1 MRIVDLYKMSEEE
14 RKKALEEQQ
23 SLYNERM
30 RQSEEI
36 GRQANQQ
43 FNDLISKQG
52 EYDTSKHT
60 TTIGDLRKAYKGS
73 NSFQTVNNSLNN
85 YSKNNSPSIWEKMGY
100 IMDNFGTGVHQG
112 TVGIAQG
119 LFTDSANEMQK
130 GKAKNNNELFNN
142 FINAYAGNDLHHIA
156 QSTLNT
162 INEGINILNDKD
174 KNLWQK
180 MVDINLNTVS
190 NGAKALLPMQGFYS
204 SANQVIG
211 KVSDTDQQ
219 LLEMNKNISEP
230 LEERQKKLA
239 NEGEKYDGTTK
250 FLGEAGQVIGNMI
263 PSITASAITK
273 NPSVA
278 LGVMGASVKGQ
289 ATQEALDKGMSL
301 DKATQIGDA
310 KALIEV
316 ATEKLSGGTKV
327 FGHGSL
333 DDIAEELVKKGAKSK
348 AGKFIMTQ
356 LLNAG
361 GEIAEEE
368 ISNVLGNAIDKG
380 TTDPDKKVLD
390 MKEAFET
397 MGSTAFTT
405 TMLNLLTGGMVNDYR
420 QISNNMNQYKDAN
433 TREIL
438 DNSSQNVLKQAENI
452 INENNTPNLQQ
463 QSTQKEQTLPTQQ
476 INQEQN
482 NVAQNG
488 NIEQTEVLSEQERN
502 NRLKELKNIDT
513 TGMGFLERGKIKTEI
528 RALEQGY
535 NSIEEYQKA
544 EEIKKAQAK
553 QEYEQRQQE
562 KINIEKQKRMQ
573 LENEIKESTPTKNAQ
588 FKIIQNTNPMLDDY
602 HTGIR
607 SPKDI
612 KTFDEVI
619 NDDESFVWGD
629 FSREDAKKALQDG
642 KITVYSS
649 HPIEQG
655 GFVTTSQNMAKDYAG
670 NGKIYSQEVD
680 LNDVA
685 WINGDEGQYAKIDN
699 DRNISKLE
707 QRVQGDDLL
716 NAQDFIE
723 EIKSVGANVDENG
736 YVTLY
741 HRTNQ
746 ENANNIYKTGKMSAK
761 EDGIFFS
768 TSKEGYN
775 NSNYGDTIVEMKV
788 PAEILELD
796 DIFSD
801 EASVKI
807 PLNNKNEE
815 LDVSQYLANNQ
826 KTLYNNI
833 KIGETKNINTNNLPQ
848 KEKVNL
854 PTKGETINWGE
865 NEIKESEKI
874 SDEGIAKILTEP
886 NKPNNEKRK
895 LRAFL
900 KANLI
905 DKGMVFEELSRKTG
919 NRELQSKYDY
929 TLTSEAR
936 GQNAIGNARYNY
948 ETEIDK
954 NGKVKKGN
962 KEGKQLCKSLTDI
975 IDEVGNNQED
985 FYNYMYHQLN
995 IDRMT
1000 LEDRFDGDTGTN
1012 YERKKAIKNKPVFGK
1027 GVTAEISEKY
1037 VKEIEQKHP
1046 EFKEYAQDVYD
1057 FLDANKQELVKNG
1070 VISQETSDLFK
1081 EMYPHYVPISR
1092 ITNKGNAINV
1102 PLDTGRTGINTPIK
1116 RAKGGNRDIQPLFQT
1131 MADRTLQTYRAS
1143 AKNSFGVELKNTLQR
1158 SNQLNQNTELTDI
1171 DNILDSMTD
1180 ETKNNEL
1187 LQKGENGNNP
1197 TFTVFENGKKVT
1209 YEISNDMYDAL
1220 KPKNEIFKRIDESK
1234 LSKGLTK
1241 FNNFRRGLL
1250 TEYNPVFS
1258 ITNAIKDAQDVLL
1271 NSQHATKTYSK
1282 IPEATAQILGKGYW
1296 YKEYIQNGGEQNS
1309 YFRDGEF
1316 EAKKTN
1322 LPSKI
1327 KDKVTLPLRAIS
1339 NVNNVIEMTPRL
1351 AEYIASRENGASIET
1366 AMLDA
1371 SRVTTN
1377 FKAGGDFTKTLNRNG
1392 FTFLNASVQG
1402 MQQQIRNV
1410 QEANAKGLKGYAT
1423 LATKYAI
1430 AGIPTL
1436 ILNNLVW
1443 KDDDDYEDLQ
1453 DYVKDNY
1460 YIIGKTENGQFI
1472 RIPKGR
1478 AVATIQKIVSNANDF
1493 IKDTSKG
1500 EKIDMDKLGNTFWN
1514 DLKEDLNFAKDNLA
1528 PNNPFDNNVIA
1539 PITQVL
1545 QNKTWYGEDL
1555 IPSRLKDKP
1564 KEEQYDE
1571 TTDWLSKWIG
1581 EQLKVSPIKV
1591 NYLLDQ
1597 YSGGVGDVILP
1608 MMTPQAEN
1616 NVIEDK
1622 FSTNPIMKNKY
1633 PGKFFEE
1640 IDKLNVANNSE
1651 KATDLDKVKYKYA
1664 TDLQS
1669 EISDLYKE
1677 KREIQN
1683 SSKEDSVKK
1692 SELEKVQAKINKL
1705 AEKGLNEIEKIKIN
1719 GDTSSIDGINYYKLD
1734 GKWKK
1739 IEDKDNEKLG
1749 EISLKTYADFKNK
1762 IKKETDSK
1770 KQSGELDEDQQ
1781 LKDKDEIALL
1791 KNSKYS
1797 DKEKKE
1803 IYSKFIN
1810 TKDTT
1815 YSSLNKI
1822 TNVNINAYLDYKLQ
1836 DIKGDEDTKSNVKG
1850 KTVSGSKKENVYNY
1864 LSNSNLSTVERLY
1877 IYGTSYKLDNQGRT
1891 ILQEAINS
1899 SNLSQDEKLEIYGRL
1914 TANVE
1919 KYKDGTYHW
1928 K

>member
-100 IMDNFGTGVHQG
+100 IMNNFGTGVHQG

-230 LEERQKKLA
+230 LEERKKELA
-239 NEGEKYDGTTK
+239 NEGEKYDGATK

-420 QISNNMNQYKDAN
+420 KISNNMNQYKDTN
-433 TREIL
+433 TGEIL
-438 DNSSQNVLKQAENI
+438 DNNSQDILKQAENI
-452 INENNTPNLQQ
+452 INENSTPNLQQ
-463 QSTQKEQTLPTQQ
+463 QSTQSEQILPTQQ

-482 NVAQNG
+482 NIAQNENTEQIMSTQNENRKIAIDEINNSRISTQEKQQMIEALN
-488 NIEQTEVLSEQERN
+488 NIEEVSNEDIYAIRNVINEANKINQLPTDLNYKDNREARQKYAKYKNDNSNYDSTIVNEVLDTIPTNRN
-502 NRLKELKNIDT
+502 GRRTVKQWLQVAN
-513 TGMGFLERGKIKTEI
+513 EI
-528 RALEQGY
+528 GTRIADK
-535 NSIEEYQKA
+535 SDA
-544 EEIKKAQAK
+544 EI
-553 QEYEQRQQE
+553 E
-562 KINIEKQKRMQ
+562 KIAYRSWFEEQ
-573 LENEIKESTPTKNAQ
+573 PTKNITRYDNQAKTNVGFQKLTSDEWLNTINNAVNEARTNNQAQ
-588 FKIIQNTNPMLDDY
+588 NDNFVKNDTITNNYAQSNENDTQNEINLPISNKVMQESNGADTL
-602 HTGIR
+602 R
-607 SPKDI
+607 I
-612 KTFDEVI
+612 KF
-619 NDDESFVWGD
+619 
-629 FSREDAKKALQDG
+629 
-642 KITVYSS
+642 
-649 HPIEQG
+649 
-655 GFVTTSQNMAKDYAG
+655 
-670 NGKIYSQEVD
+670 
-680 LNDVA
+680 
-685 WINGDEGQYAKIDN
+685 DN
-699 DRNISKLE
+699 D
-707 QRVQGDDLL
+707 
-716 NAQDFIE
+716 
-723 EIKSVGANVDENG
+723 
-736 YVTLY
+736 
-741 HRTNQ
+741 
-746 ENANNIYKTGKMSAK
+746 
-761 EDGIFFS
+761 
-768 TSKEGYN
+768 
-775 NSNYGDTIVEMKV
+775 
-788 PAEILELD
+788 
-796 DIFSD
+796 
-801 EASVKI
+801 
-807 PLNNKNEE
+807 NK
-815 LDVSQYLANNQ
+815 
-826 KTLYNNI
+826 
-833 KIGETKNINTNNLPQ
+833 
-848 KEKVNL
+848 
-854 PTKGETINWGE
+854 
-865 NEIKESEKI
+865 IKESEKI
-874 SDEGIAKILTEP
+874 SDEETAKILTEP
-886 NKPNNEKRK
+886 ISAKNEKRK
-895 LRAFL
+895 LTAFL

-929 TLTSEAR
+929 TLTAEAR
-936 GQNAIGNARYNY
+936 GQNAIGNARYDY
-948 ETEIDK
+948 QPTIDE
-954 NGKVKKGN
+954 NGKIGKGDS
-962 KEGKQLCKSLTDI
+962 EPKQISKSLTDI
-975 IDEVGNNQED
+975 IDEVGENPEE

-1000 LEDRFDGDTGTN
+1000 LEDRFGGDTGTN
-1012 YERKKAIKNKPVFGK
+1012 YERKNTIKNKPVFGK
-1027 GVTAEISEKY
+1027 GVTAELSQKY
-1037 VKEIEQKHP
+1037 VQELEQKHP

-1057 FLDANKQELVKNG
+1057 FLDANKQELVRNG

-1081 EMYPHYVPISR
+1081 EMYPHYVPIAR
-1092 ITNKGNAINV
+1092 VTNKGSAINV

-1131 MADRTLQTYRAS
+1131 IADRTLQTYRAS
-1143 AKNSFGVELKNTLQR
+1143 AKNSFGVELKNTLQS
-1158 SNQLNQNTELTDI
+1158 SNQLSQNIEITDI

-1180 ETKNNEL
+1180 ETKNKEL

-1197 TFTVFENGKKVT
+1197 TFTVFENGNKVT

-1220 KPKNEIFKRIDESK
+1220 KPKNEILKRIDESK
-1234 LSKGLTK
+1234 ASKVLTK
-1241 FNNFRRGLL
+1241 INNFRRGLL
-1250 TEYNPVFS
+1250 TEYNPIFS

-1271 NSQHATKTYSK
+1271 NSQHSAKTYSK
-1282 IPEATAQILGKGYW
+1282 FPESTAQILSKGYW
-1296 YKEYIQNGGEQNS
+1296 YKEYVQNGGEQNS
-1309 YFRDGEF
+1309 YFRDGDF
-1316 EAKKTN
+1316 EVKKTN

-1327 KDKVTLPLRAIS
+1327 KNTITLPLRAIS
-1339 NVNNVIEMTPRL
+1339 NVNNIIEMTPRL
-1351 AEYIASRENGASIET
+1351 AEYISSREKGASIET

-1377 FKAGGDFTKTLNRNG
+1377 FKAGGDVVKTLNRNG
-1392 FTFLNASVQG
+1392 ATFLNASVQG
-1402 MQQQIRNV
+1402 MQQQIRNI

-1430 AGIPTL
+1430 AGLPAL
-1436 ILNNLVW
+1436 LLNNVIW
-1443 KDDDDYEDLQ
+1443 GDDDDYEDLQ

-1460 YIIGKTENGQFI
+1460 YIVGKTEEGTFI

-1478 AVATIQKIVSNANDF
+1478 AVATIQKIVSNASDF
-1493 IKDTSKG
+1493 INETANGNSINI
-1500 EKIDMDKLGNTFWN
+1500 EKLGSAFWN
-1514 DLKEDLNFAKDNLA
+1514 DLKEDLDFTKDNLA
-1528 PNNPFDNNVIA
+1528 PNNISENWIGA
-1539 PITQVL
+1539 PITQAL
-1545 QNKTWYGEDL
+1545 NNKTWYGEDL
-1555 IPSRLKDKP
+1555 VPTRLQDKP

-1571 TTDWLSKWIG
+1571 STDWLSRWIG
-1581 EQLKVSPIKV
+1581 EQLKVSPMKV

-1622 FSTNPIMKNKY
+1622 FTTNPTMKSKY
-1633 PGKFFEE
+1633 PGKFFEK
-1640 IDKLNVANNSE
+1640 IDELKVANNSE
-1651 KATDLDKVKYKYA
+1651 NASDLDKVKYKYA
-1664 TDLQS
+1664 TNLQS

-1683 SSKEDSVKK
+1683 SSNEDEIKK
-1692 SELEKVQAKINKL
+1692 IQLEKVQRKINEL
-1705 AEKGLNEIEKIKIN
+1705 TENGLNKLEKVTIKDN
-1719 GDTSSIDGINYYKLD
+1719 TSSIDGINYYKLD
-1734 GKWKK
+1734 GEWKK
-1739 IEDKDNEKLG
+1739 VEDKDTEKLG
-1749 EISLKTYADFKNK
+1749 ELSLKTYADFKNK
-1762 IKKETDSK
+1762 VKKETDMK
-1770 KQSGELDEDQQ
+1770 KDSGELDENQQ
-1781 LKDKDEIALL
+1781 LKSKDKITLL

-1810 TKDTT
+1810 TKDNT
-1815 YSSLNKI
+1815 YANLSKL
-1822 TNVNINAYLDYKLQ
+1822 TNVNIDAYLDYKLQ
-1836 DIKGDEDTKSNVKG
+1836 DIKGDEDAESDIKG
-1850 KTVSGSKKENVYNY
+1850 KTVNGSKKEKVRQYLKNAN
-1864 LSNSNLSTVERLY
+1864 LSNIERVYLY
-1877 IYGTSYKLDNQGRT
+1877 GKSYKLKGEDKD
-1891 ILQEAINS
+1891 ILKQYMSGLSRNDVINVCK
-1899 SNLSQDEKLEIYGRL
+1899 DL
-1914 TANVE
+1914 TLNFE
-1919 KYKDGTYHW
+1919 EHKNGNYYW